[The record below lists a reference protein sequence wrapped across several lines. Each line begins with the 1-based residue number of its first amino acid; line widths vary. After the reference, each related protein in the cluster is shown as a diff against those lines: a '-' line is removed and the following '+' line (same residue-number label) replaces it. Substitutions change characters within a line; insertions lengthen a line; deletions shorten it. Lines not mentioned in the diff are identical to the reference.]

1 MLITNVIVC
10 DANGERN
17 VDVRIEEGVI
27 KEVGSDLIGSDRV
40 DGGGA
45 YLLPGLI
52 DINVRLKDSVLSTR
66 TIENLSVDAIKG
78 GVTTVVI
85 APDTKPAV
93 EDEISLEFVQKHG
106 ELLKGADI
114 ETTVATNNDDEQ
126 LSNIAILLKRG
137 AAAPYMTTSVRNN
150 VACRIAE
157 YVKMYDSTLFCR
169 AKDTSL
175 SSVGVMTE
183 GAIATKLG
191 LVGIPTLGETVHVA
205 RMIEIARNFG
215 VRILFKSI
223 ASPRSIEMI
232 TRAKS
237 EGVDV
242 LCEVSVM
249 HLVDC
254 DEACD
259 DFNTTAKISPPLATR
274 ENMELLQNALKNG
287 EVDLLTTLHRPNS
300 PVNKE
305 VAFADA
311 SYGCEGI
318 TEALPLYYTKLVKT
332 GLIDM
337 PSLSAL
343 TSQAS
348 ARLLRKNRGMI
359 APGMDADLV
368 VFDPDAATTVDNSQS
383 LFDGEV
389 LCGAVT
395 MAFKRGHRIL
405 G

>member
-1 MLITNVIVC
+1 
-10 DANGERN
+10 
-17 VDVRIEEGVI
+17 
-27 KEVGSDLIGSDRV
+27 
-40 DGGGA
+40 
-45 YLLPGLI
+45 
-52 DINVRLKDSVLSTR
+52 
-66 TIENLSVDAIKG
+66 
-78 GVTTVVI
+78 
-85 APDTKPAV
+85 
-93 EDEISLEFVQKHG
+93 
-106 ELLKGADI
+106 
-114 ETTVATNNDDEQ
+114 
-126 LSNIAILLKRG
+126 
-137 AAAPYMTTSVRNN
+137 
-150 VACRIAE
+150 
-157 YVKMYDSTLFCR
+157 
-169 AKDTSL
+169 
-175 SSVGVMTE
+175 
-183 GAIATKLG
+183 
-191 LVGIPTLGETVHVA
+191 
-205 RMIEIARNFG
+205 
-215 VRILFKSI
+215 
-223 ASPRSIEMI
+223 
-232 TRAKS
+232 
-237 EGVDV
+237 
-242 LCEVSVM
+242 
-249 HLVDC
+249 
-254 DEACD
+254 
-259 DFNTTAKISPPLATR
+259 
-274 ENMELLQNALKNG
+274 MELLQNALKNG